1 MSNFYII
8 YILKKLEYKF
18 NITLELENIKFISN
32 YYNYNLL
39 RIKLNKY
46 NFFELLYFVNK
57 LELLLYINLSKKAI
71 INKFVITKL
80 DINID
85 FSNYSFGIQG
95 NNIKWTI
102 QKILRQTFN
111 IVILNNINIFEICTG
126 DIIKIK
132 EKKYIIFLRLYQF
145 LSKKKISFDDEKY
158 DTLYVILEKLNYDN
172 ENRYVYGHTHG
183 YGQELISSYGYGY
196 GYGYGQELI
205 SGQELIDKFENED
218 ITYIKSNY
226 LNYYNDNL
234 SEYID

>member
-1 MSNFYII
+1 M
-8 YILKKLEYKF
+8 
-18 NITLELENIKFISN
+18 
-32 YYNYNLL
+32 
-39 RIKLNKY
+39 NKY
-46 NFFELLYFVNK
+46 NIFELLYFLNK

-85 FSNYSFGIQG
+85 FSNYKFINYSFGIQG

-111 IVILNNINIFEICTG
+111 IVILNNINVFKICTG

-132 EKKYIIFLRLYQF
+132 EKKYIIFFRLYQF

-172 ENRYVYGHTHG
+172 RYVFGHIHG
-183 YGQELISSYGYGY
+183 HGQELISSYGYG
-196 GYGYGQELI
+196 QELI
-205 SGQELIDKFENED
+205 YVQELIDKFENED

-226 LNYYNDNL
+226 LNYYNNNDNL

>member
-8 YILKKLEYKF
+8 YILKKLENKY
-18 NITLELENIKFISN
+18 NITLELENIKLISN

-46 NFFELLYFVNK
+46 NFFELLYFLNK

-71 INKFVITKL
+71 INKFVIAKL
-80 DINID
+80 YINID
-85 FSNYSFGIQG
+85 FSNYKFINYSFGIQG

-102 QKILRQTFN
+102 QKVSRDLFK
-111 IVILNNINIFEICTG
+111 IVIFNKINIFEIYSG

-132 EKKYIIFLRLYQF
+132 NKKFVIFIRLHQYIFKNINQYN
-145 LSKKKISFDDEKY
+145 EKY
-158 DTLYVILEKLNYDN
+158 DTLYVILEKLFYK
-172 ENRYVYGHTHG
+172 
-183 YGQELISSYGYGY
+183 
-196 GYGYGQELI
+196 YGQELI

-234 SEYID
+234 Y

>member
-18 NITLELENIKFISN
+18 NITLEKENIKLISN

-46 NFFELLYFVNK
+46 NIFELLYFLNK

-85 FSNYSFGIQG
+85 FSNYKFINYSFGIQG

-111 IVILNNINIFEICTG
+111 IVILNNINVFKICTG

-132 EKKYIIFLRLYQF
+132 EKKYIIFFRLYQF
-145 LSKKKISFDDEKY
+145 LSKKISFDDEKY

-172 ENRYVYGHTHG
+172 RYVFGHI
-183 YGQELISSYGYGY
+183 YGQELISSYGYE
-196 GYGYGQELI
+196 QELI

>member
-8 YILKKLEYKF
+8 YILKKLENKF
-18 NITLELENIKFISN
+18 NITLELENIKLISN

-46 NFFELLYFVNK
+46 NFFELLYFLNK

-71 INKFVITKL
+71 INKFVIAKL
-80 DINID
+80 YINID
-85 FSNYSFGIQG
+85 FSNYKFINYSFGIQG
-95 NNIKWTI
+95 KNIKWTI

-132 EKKYIIFLRLYQF
+132 EKKYIIFFRLYQF

-172 ENRYVYGHTHG
+172 RYVFGHIH
-183 YGQELISSYGYGY
+183 GQELISSYGY
-196 GYGYGQELI
+196 
-205 SGQELIDKFENED
+205 GQELIDKFENED
-218 ITYIKSNY
+218 ITYIRSYY
-226 LNYYNDNL
+226 LNYYNK
-234 SEYID
+234 

>member
-1 MSNFYII
+1 MSNFFII

-18 NITLELENIKFISN
+18 NITLELENIKLISS

-46 NFFELLYFVNK
+46 NLFELLYFLNK
-57 LELLLYINLSKKAI
+57 LELLLYINLNKKAI

-85 FSNYSFGIQG
+85 FSNYKFINYSFRIQG
-95 NNIKWTI
+95 KNIKWTI

-126 DIIKIK
+126 DIIQIK
-132 EKKYIIFLRLYQF
+132 EQKYIIYLRLYQF

-158 DTLYVILEKLNYDN
+158 DSIFVILEKLNY
-172 ENRYVYGHTHG
+172 E
-183 YGQELISSYGYGY
+183 YGYGY
-196 GYGYGQELI
+196 GYGYGQKLI

-218 ITYIKSNY
+218 ITYIKSYY
-226 LNYYNDNL
+226 LNYYNK
-234 SEYID
+234 

>member
-8 YILKKLEYKF
+8 YILKKLENKY
-18 NITLELENIKFISN
+18 NITLELENIKLISN

-46 NFFELLYFVNK
+46 NIFELLYFLNK

-71 INKFVITKL
+71 INKFVIAKL
-80 DINID
+80 YINID
-85 FSNYSFGIQG
+85 FSNYKFINYSFGIQG
-95 NNIKWTI
+95 KNIKWTI

-132 EKKYIIFLRLYQF
+132 EKKYIIFFRLYQF

-172 ENRYVYGHTHG
+172 
-183 YGQELISSYGYGY
+183 GYGY

-205 SGQELIDKFENED
+205 SSYGYGQELIDKFENED
-218 ITYIKSNY
+218 ITYIRSYY
-226 LNYYNDNL
+226 LNYYNK
-234 SEYID
+234 

>member
-18 NITLELENIKFISN
+18 NITLEKENIKLISN

-46 NFFELLYFVNK
+46 NFFELLYFLNK

-71 INKFVITKL
+71 INKFVIAKL
-80 DINID
+80 YINID
-85 FSNYSFGIQG
+85 FSNYKFINYSFGIQG
-95 NNIKWTI
+95 YNIKWTI

-111 IVILNNINIFEICTG
+111 IVILNNINVFNICTG

-145 LSKKKISFDDEKY
+145 LSKKK
-158 DTLYVILEKLNYDN
+158 N
-172 ENRYVYGHTHG
+172 
-183 YGQELISSYGYGY
+183 
-196 GYGYGQELI
+196 
-205 SGQELIDKFENED
+205 KF
-218 ITYIKSNY
+218 
-226 LNYYNDNL
+226 
-234 SEYID
+234 

>member
-1 MSNFYII
+1 MSNFFII

-18 NITLELENIKFISN
+18 NITLELENIKLISN

-39 RIKLNKY
+39 RIKLKKY
-46 NFFELLYFVNK
+46 NLFELLYFLNK

-71 INKFVITKL
+71 INRFVITKL

-85 FSNYSFGIQG
+85 FSNYKSINYSFGIQG

-132 EKKYIIFLRLYQF
+132 EQKYTIFLRLYQF
-145 LSKKKISFDDEKY
+145 LSKKKISFDYEKY
-158 DTLYVILEKLNYDN
+158 DTLYVILEKSNND
-172 ENRYVYGHTHG
+172 
-183 YGQELISSYGYGY
+183 YGYGY
-196 GYGYGQELI
+196 GYGYGHKLI

-218 ITYIKSNY
+218 ITYIKSYY
-226 LNYYNDNL
+226 LNYYYN
-234 SEYID
+234 E

>member
-1 MSNFYII
+1 MSNFFII

-18 NITLELENIKFISN
+18 NITLELENIKLISN

-46 NFFELLYFVNK
+46 NLFELIYFLNK

-80 DINID
+80 DINII
-85 FSNYSFGIQG
+85 FSNYKFINYSFGIQG

-132 EKKYIIFLRLYQF
+132 EKKYTIFLRLYQF

-158 DTLYVILEKLNYDN
+158 DTLYVILEKLNYEYEYEYN
-172 ENRYVYGHTHG
+172 
-183 YGQELISSYGYGY
+183 YGY

-205 SGQELIDKFENED
+205 SVQELIDIFEHED
-218 ITYIKSNY
+218 VTYIKSLH
-226 LNYYNDNL
+226 LNYNKK
-234 SEYID
+234 YIFD

>member
-8 YILKKLEYKF
+8 YILKKLENKY
-18 NITLELENIKFISN
+18 NITLELENIKLISN

-46 NFFELLYFVNK
+46 NFFELLYFINK
-57 LELLLYINLSKKAI
+57 LELLSYINLSKINI
-71 INKFVITKL
+71 INNFVIAKL

-85 FSNYSFGIQG
+85 FSNYKIINFSFTEQG

-102 QKILRQTFN
+102 RKVSRDSFN
-111 IVILNNINIFEICTG
+111 IIILNRINIFEIYTG

-132 EKKYIIFLRLYQF
+132 NKKFIIFIRLYQF
-145 LSKKKISFDDEKY
+145 IFKNINQYDENYDKLCVIFESLFDDQKCKY
-158 DTLYVILEKLNYDN
+158 K
-172 ENRYVYGHTHG
+172 
-183 YGQELISSYGYGY
+183 QELISC
-196 GYGYGQELI
+196 QK
-205 SGQELIDKFENED
+205 LIDKFENED
-218 ITYIKSNY
+218 ITYIKSYY